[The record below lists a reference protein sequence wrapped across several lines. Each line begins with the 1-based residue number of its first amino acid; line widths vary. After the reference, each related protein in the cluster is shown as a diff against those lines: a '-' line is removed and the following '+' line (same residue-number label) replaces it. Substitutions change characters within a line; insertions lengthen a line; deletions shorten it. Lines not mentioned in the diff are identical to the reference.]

1 MEGPSYKPDCV
12 VGDPSVPAHTSNATA
27 VQSDARSESQDQVSQ
42 STGDYKIKLEAFEGP
57 LDLLLHLIRKEE
69 MSIYDIQ
76 IARITD
82 QYLEYLAAMQNL
94 DIGVAGEFL
103 VLAATLIQIKSQMLL
118 PRDPDAPEG
127 EEEDPRADLV
137 YQLLEHQK
145 FKAAASALHQRAT
158 IEAATFTRG
167 PLETDEDNPE
177 VAATVF
183 QLFEVFREVLN
194 RRRAIAELEIAR
206 DRFTM
211 AEKIHQIRTLV
222 AGGRPVRAR
231 ELFERAGSKHEMVM
245 IFLGILEMVKELVIT
260 LVQQEVFGEIILAI
274 REGASPA
281 EQPSVEA

>member
-1 MEGPSYKPDCV
+1 MEGPSDNPDGV
-12 VGDPSVPAHTSNATA
+12 VGDPGVPAHTSNATA
-27 VQSDARSESQDQVSQ
+27 VQSDVLSESQDQISQ

-103 VLAATLIQIKSQMLL
+103 VLAATLIHIKSQMLL

-127 EEEDPRADLV
+127 EVEDPRDDLV

-260 LVQQEVFGEIILAI
+260 LVQHEVFGEIILAI

-281 EQPSVEA
+281 EQPAVEA

>member
-1 MEGPSYKPDCV
+1 MERSRSVATIFAPAPRRLCQSFGTAHVAPERWLCAPWPRCGGPSAWIGHNTMEGPSDKPDCV

-194 RRRAIAELEIAR
+194 RRRAIAELEI
-206 DRFTM
+206 
-211 AEKIHQIRTLV
+211 
-222 AGGRPVRAR
+222 
-231 ELFERAGSKHEMVM
+231 
-245 IFLGILEMVKELVIT
+245 
-260 LVQQEVFGEIILAI
+260 
-274 REGASPA
+274 
-281 EQPSVEA
+281 